1 MVFTL
6 TLTGAGSLN
15 SRTQSDSAMW
25 HRRKPEAATNVLLFY
40 PEVAPRKL
48 LAAMWEDV

>member
-15 SRTQSDSAMW
+15 SRTQSDSATW
-25 HRRKPEAATNVLLFY
+25 HRIKPEAATNVLLFY

-48 LAAMWEDV
+48 LAAMGEDV